1 MKFDIDE
8 VLTNMLGAVKK
19 SLDTD
24 WPFAKETT
32 NDFFQSRKE
41 RLDLLTSLFLTKEL
55 SKEFYEARIL
65 DEKKILVSELHAIAI
80 ISKVMAQNAANAAF
94 DVLEKAIDIALGI
107 VL

>member
-8 VLTNMLGAVKK
+8 VLTKMLSAVKK
-19 SLDTD
+19 SVATD
-24 WPFAKETT
+24 WPFAKETAS
-32 NDFFQSRKE
+32 DFFQSRKE
-41 RLDLLTSLFLTKEL
+41 RLELLTSLRLTNQL
-55 SKEFYEARIL
+55 SEEFYEARIL

-94 DVLEKAIDIALGI
+94 DVLEKAIQIALGI